1 MELILSLY
9 CILPLLELVHTLIK
23 YAQGRDVYIFN
34 FVEAIKDVQY
44 PNYMN
49 FTLILNAHSRMRIL
63 MHSIAPW
70 LKSMMGYLWFSL
82 NFPPLM
88 TIGVDTLVN
97 SLKDSNASPKMKTT
111 EEGIGAQFLT
121 HSISRVRR
129 VCCSFGIG
137 TRTNNKRVNYSY

>member
-1 MELILSLY
+1 
-9 CILPLLELVHTLIK
+9 LPLFELVHTLIK

-34 FVEAIKDVQY
+34 FVEVIKDVQY

-70 LKSMMGYLWFSL
+70 LKGMMGCLWFSL

-88 TIGVDTLVN
+88 AIGVDTPLN
-97 SLKDSNASPKMKTT
+97 SLKDSNASPKVKTT
-111 EEGIGAQFLT
+111 EEGIGAQFLIR
-121 HSISRVRR
+121 SIYRVRR
-129 VCCSFGIG
+129 VCWSFGMGI
-137 TRTNNKRVNYSY
+137 R